1 MSLHPQEWIF
11 EANGVCRNSCRYGTK
26 EVDANS
32 GVCGNAPG
40 EPREPAEL
48 GSNAPRDGLYIKE
61 ELDLRCNML
70 MTGFV
75 KSNLKKSHAVVVEK
89 IIARA
94 GQMAPPEKR
103 EDTHPG
109 QSSVAL

>member
-1 MSLHPQEWIF
+1 MF
-11 EANGVCRNSCRYGTK
+11 
-26 EVDANS
+26 
-32 GVCGNAPG
+32 
-40 EPREPAEL
+40 
-48 GSNAPRDGLYIKE
+48 
-61 ELDLRCNML
+61 

-94 GQMAPPEKR
+94 GMMAPPEHR
-103 EDTHPG
+103 EAAPPE